1 MSFLA
6 TKTLC
11 KAGMVMMKRSGAV
24 SIACAFSLWLLGSAI
39 MSVDSPAHAQSA
51 DLVLCD
57 RLAADP
63 ADPDKP
69 ADIQGAREI
78 AQVDIATAIK
88 FCRIAS
94 AASRRALYQLGRA
107 YAANQQ
113 LPEAIGAYR
122 KAADK
127 GSTSAMVE
135 LGVLLATG
143 SGVPKDEVQARK
155 LFERAAEAGNPRGV
169 SNLAV
174 LPNGG
179 GAPSD
184 PVKARALLSRAAGTS
199 AEAQYQLGLMTAD
212 GVGGPQDDVA
222 ARTLFEKAAAQNH
235 PGALER
241 MGAFAQSGRGGA
253 QDTSAA
259 KAYYAKAVALGNE
272 EAKVALKRLECPYVL
287 KDKRGKFVSDLCF

>member
-1 MSFLA
+1 MLR
-6 TKTLC
+6 
-11 KAGMVMMKRSGAV
+11 KAMVMMKRSGVFTTACTL
-24 SIACAFSLWLLGSAI
+24 SIWLPALTIAF
-39 MSVDSPAHAQSA
+39 VDSPAKAQSA

-78 AQVDIATAIK
+78 AQADIATAIK

-135 LGVLLATG
+135 LGVLLANG
-143 SGVPKDEVQARK
+143 SGVARDEAAARK
-155 LFERAAEAGNPRGV
+155 LFE
-169 SNLAV
+169 
-174 LPNGG
+174 
-179 GAPSD
+179 
-184 PVKARALLSRAAGTS
+184 
-199 AEAQYQLGLMTAD
+199 
-212 GVGGPQDDVA
+212 
-222 ARTLFEKAAAQNH
+222 
-235 PGALER
+235 
-241 MGAFAQSGRGGA
+241 
-253 QDTSAA
+253 
-259 KAYYAKAVALGNE
+259 
-272 EAKVALKRLECPYVL
+272 
-287 KDKRGKFVSDLCF
+287 